1 MRTPGPACGL
11 ALAMAFAARA
21 QIVPPAPVHGDALLR
36 DFRFESGEVL
46 PELKLH
52 YVTLGRRLDDGR
64 GRTVNAVLVLHGTGG
79 SSAQFLGPRFAGV
92 LFGPGQPLDA
102 SRTFVVI
109 PDSVGHGASSKPSN
123 GLKAKFPRYTYDDM
137 VKAQYRL
144 LTETLGVNH
153 LRLVIGT
160 SMGGMQTWV
169 WGETYPDFMDALMP
183 LASLPTAIAGRNRM
197 WRRMAM
203 DLIREDPDWKGG
215 DYAVQPRGLRG
226 ALALMLVLSGSP
238 HEWIRQAP
246 DRASADA
253 AVEAYLADRIS
264 KTDANDLLFALD
276 ASRDYDPFPNLE
288 KIQAPLL
295 ALNFADD
302 AINPPE
308 LGLLE
313 KGVARVKNGQAV
325 IFPLSEKTHGH
336 QTHTW
341 ADLWKTYL
349 TELLVRSKTVK
360 EGESMGESDLRMK
373 IVRYLE
379 TSVEGDLLRSVGMIA
394 DAVGAER
401 DRVRDLVRE
410 LVKKGEVFEPIPRR
424 YLRRERRMSG
434 SIGTHTPERRQARR

>member
-1 MRTPGPACGL
+1 MKTLAPACGL
-11 ALAMAFAARA
+11 VLAMALTVRA
-21 QIVPPAPVHGDALLR
+21 QIIPPAPAHGDAILR
-36 DFRFESGEVL
+36 DFRFANGESL

-52 YVTLGRRLDDGR
+52 YVTLGRKLDDGR
-64 GRTVNAVLVLHGTGG
+64 GRTTNAVLVLHGTGG

-102 SRTFVVI
+102 SRTFIVI
-109 PDSVGHGASSKPSN
+109 PDSVGHGASSKPSD

-137 VKAQYRL
+137 VKAQHRL
-144 LTETLGVNH
+144 LTESLGVNH

-160 SMGGMQTWV
+160 SMGGMHTWV
-169 WGETYPDFMDALMP
+169 WGETYPDFMDALLP

-203 DLIREDPDWKGG
+203 DLIREDPEWKGG

-238 HEWIRQAP
+238 HEWMRQAP
-246 DRASADA
+246 DRAAADA
-253 AVEAYLADRIS
+253 AVEAYMADRIS
-264 KTDANDLLFALD
+264 RTDANDLLFALD
-276 ASRDYDPFPNLE
+276 ASRDYDPFPRLE
-288 KIQAPLL
+288 RIQVPLL

-313 KGVARVKNGQAV
+313 KGVARVKNAQAV
-325 IFPLSEKTHGH
+325 VFPLSEKTHGH

-349 TELLVRSKTVK
+349 TELLVRSK
-360 EGESMGESDLRMK
+360 R
-373 IVRYLE
+373 
-379 TSVEGDLLRSVGMIA
+379 
-394 DAVGAER
+394 
-401 DRVRDLVRE
+401 
-410 LVKKGEVFEPIPRR
+410 
-424 YLRRERRMSG
+424 
-434 SIGTHTPERRQARR
+434 

>member
-1 MRTPGPACGL
+1 MKTLARACGL
-11 ALAMAFAARA
+11 ALAMARA
-21 QIVPPAPVHGDALLR
+21 PAPRSSRLLPAPGDAVLR
-36 DFRFESGEVL
+36 DFRFASGETL

-52 YVTLGRRLDDGR
+52 YVTLGRKLDDGR
-64 GRTVNAVLVLHGTGG
+64 GRTMNAVLVLHGTGG

-102 SRTFVVI
+102 SRTFIVI
-109 PDSVGHGASSKPSN
+109 PDSVGHGASSKPSD

-137 VKAQYRL
+137 VNAQHRL
-144 LTETLGVNH
+144 LTESLGVSH

-183 LASLPTAIAGRNRM
+183 LASLPTAIAGRNRI
-197 WRRMAM
+197 WRKMAM

-215 DYAVQPRGLRG
+215 EYAAQPRGLRG

-238 HEWIRQAP
+238 HEWMRQAP
-246 DRASADA
+246 DRAAADA
-253 AVEAYLADRIS
+253 AVEAFLADRLA

-276 ASRDYDPFPNLE
+276 ASRDYDPSPRLE

-325 IFPLSEKTHGH
+325 VFPLSEKTHGH

-349 TELLVRSKTVK
+349 NELLVRSKK
-360 EGESMGESDLRMK
+360 
-373 IVRYLE
+373 
-379 TSVEGDLLRSVGMIA
+379 
-394 DAVGAER
+394 
-401 DRVRDLVRE
+401 
-410 LVKKGEVFEPIPRR
+410 
-424 YLRRERRMSG
+424 
-434 SIGTHTPERRQARR
+434 